1 MMATDTATWRITGN
15 EATGVPTLDLLSGQ
29 NIVCLAHEPWH
40 GPWKTYQQIMSL
52 LAKKNRV
59 LYVGPP
65 ASLREGVTGL
75 VRRAQRRPL
84 LECVTPTLFVYHEPR
99 LLGRANNRR
108 PIARHLNGITA
119 RLRLSQARWLAR
131 CCGFAAPI
139 LWVFDPMMSRAVGTF
154 GERLVVYH
162 VLDNYAEFID
172 PRATALRAAM
182 SKNEGWMLKR
192 ADVVVAVSDSL
203 RQRCLEHNPNSFL
216 VPNGVNTEM
225 FRARAMARVVP
236 ADMRHLAR
244 PIIGYVGAIQPIVD
258 YSLLHR
264 ISMERPEWSLV
275 LAGPRDL
282 DGAAQ
287 AAFDTLCSRPNVHYL
302 GCKQVGEVPVYIS
315 ACDVCLMPYHPRKST
330 VPDSDSIK
338 LYEYLACGRPVVSV
352 DVSSAARFSPLVR
365 IARDEEEFVKG
376 VEESLAEGSR
386 FVEARE
392 LVASE
397 HSWQQ
402 RVATLS
408 QILTP
413 LLAPGASTDRSSAT
427 SRMAR
432 R

>member
-1 MMATDTATWRITGN
+1 MMAADTATWR
-15 EATGVPTLDLLSGQ
+15 ATSNGTTDLRTLDVLSGQ

-52 LAKKNRV
+52 LATKNRV

-75 VRRAQRRPL
+75 VRRATRRPL

-108 PIARHLNGITA
+108 PIARHLNGVTTG
-119 RLRLSQARWLAR
+119 LRLSQARWLAR
-131 CCGFAAPI
+131 WCGLAAPI

-172 PRATALRAAM
+172 RNATALRAAM
-182 SKNEGWMLKR
+182 HHNEERMLKR

-203 RQRCLEHNPNSFL
+203 HQRCLQHNLSSFL

-225 FRARAMARVVP
+225 FRASTMKGVVP
-236 ADMRHLAR
+236 ADLRRLPR

-264 ISMERPEWSLV
+264 MSIERPEWSLV
-275 LAGPRDL
+275 LAGPQDL

-287 AAFDTLCSRPNVHYL
+287 AALDTLCSRPNVHYL
-302 GCKQVGEVPVYIS
+302 GCKPVGEVPTYIG
-315 ACDVCLMPYHPRKST
+315 ACDVCLMPYHPGKST

-352 DVSSAARFSPLVR
+352 DVPSAARFSPLVR
-365 IARDEEEFVKG
+365 IARDGDEFIKG
-376 VEESLAEGSR
+376 VEESLAEGPR
-386 FVEARE
+386 FVEARK

-413 LLAPGASTDRSSAT
+413 LLAPGASTDGSSAT